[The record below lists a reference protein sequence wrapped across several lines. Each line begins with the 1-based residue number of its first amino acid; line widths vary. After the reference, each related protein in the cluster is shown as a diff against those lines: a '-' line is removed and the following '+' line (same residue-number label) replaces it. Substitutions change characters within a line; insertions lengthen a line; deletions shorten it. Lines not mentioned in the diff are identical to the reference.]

1 MLRPI
6 DPKRVYLTGMSNGG
20 FMVERLACAR
30 PDLIAG
36 AAIVAATLRKSQST
50 ACGSAPVVPMAIML
64 GSRDSRINLEANIGL
79 GLLTGQQ
86 AFARYVALGGCDPA
100 QTITSQMPDT
110 ESDGTVTTLQEAG
123 GCAPGGGA
131 RYYAI
136 DGGGHTW
143 PQGNYTGVSLLG
155 KVDRKSTRLNSSH

>member
-86 AFARYVALGGCDPA
+86 AFDRYVALGGCDRWEEH
-100 QTITSQMPDT
+100 TS
-110 ESDGTVTTLQEAG
+110 ELQSLM
-123 GCAPGGGA
+123 
-131 RYYAI
+131 RNSYA
-136 DGGGHTW
+136 D
-143 PQGNYTGVSLLG
+143 LCL
-155 KVDRKSTRLNSSH
+155 K

>member
-1 MLRPI
+1 M
-6 DPKRVYLTGMSNGG
+6 
-20 FMVERLACAR
+20 
-30 PDLIAG
+30 
-36 AAIVAATLRKSQST
+36 AIV
-50 ACGSAPVVPMAIML
+50 L
-64 GSRDSRINLEANIGL
+64 GSRDWRINHEANIGL
-79 GLLTGQQ
+79 GQLTGEQ
-86 AFARYVALGGCDPA
+86 AFARYFALGGCAPA

-110 ESDGTVTTLQEAG
+110 ESDGTVTTLQDAG

-155 KVDRKSTRLNSSH
+155 KVAKDFNATDEIRAFFTRSEEHTYELQSLIRISYAVFCLKNKKLIKQ

>member
-1 MLRPI
+1 
-6 DPKRVYLTGMSNGG
+6 
-20 FMVERLACAR
+20 
-30 PDLIAG
+30 
-36 AAIVAATLRKSQST
+36 
-50 ACGSAPVVPMAIML
+50 
-64 GSRDSRINLEANIGL
+64 
-79 GLLTGQQ
+79 
-86 AFARYVALGGCDPA
+86 
-100 QTITSQMPDT
+100 MPDT

-155 KVDRKSTRLNSSH
+155 KVAKDFNATDEIWDFFTSLQQSEEHTSELQSIMRISYAVFCLKQKKPTQKN